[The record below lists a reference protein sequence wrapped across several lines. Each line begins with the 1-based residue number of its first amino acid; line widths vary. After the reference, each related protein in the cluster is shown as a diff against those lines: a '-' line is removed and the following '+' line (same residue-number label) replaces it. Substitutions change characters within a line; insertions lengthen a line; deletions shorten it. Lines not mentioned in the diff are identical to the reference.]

1 MEMAAGVIA
10 AKARSMLGEQLSAQ
24 DYEELLHKRSVAEI
38 AAYLKNGTSYAH
50 ALKDVRENNI
60 HRGQLEDLLRRESF
74 RKSMKLYRY
83 SESKQQQYYKLHM
96 QQIEID
102 LLLSRIRVLI
112 SQAYEDAIAE
122 FPLFLKAYTSYD
134 LTKLGNVRSFDE
146 LLEVVKK
153 TMYYDALVPY
163 RVKKGQENDIA
174 YTDIETTLHQ
184 KYYAHA
190 MDTIHDVLK
199 GKSRKQCHDMF
210 ATKAELDNLT
220 KIYRF
225 KKYFQAREDTI
236 RDSLVPLYHRI
247 SKERLEELLAS
258 PLPLFLKKL
267 KEGPYHLHLEDKE
280 DLYVEYYTQAY
291 LYKMAKRNVYFAQDA
306 PTVYSSYL
314 VVMQRELHNIIN
326 IIEGVRYQVNSE
338 DIASMLVY

>member
-1 MEMAAGVIA
+1 
-10 AKARSMLGEQLSAQ
+10 
-24 DYEELLHKRSVAEI
+24 
-38 AAYLKNGTSYAH
+38 
-50 ALKDVRENNI
+50 
-60 HRGQLEDLLRRESF
+60 
-74 RKSMKLYRY
+74 
-83 SESKQQQYYKLHM
+83 
-96 QQIEID
+96 
-102 LLLSRIRVLI
+102 
-112 SQAYEDAIAE
+112 
-122 FPLFLKAYTSYD
+122 
-134 LTKLGNVRSFDE
+134 
-146 LLEVVKK
+146 
-153 TMYYDALVPY
+153 
-163 RVKKGQENDIA
+163 
-174 YTDIETTLHQ
+174 
-184 KYYAHA
+184 
-190 MDTIHDVLK
+190 
-199 GKSRKQCHDMF
+199 MF

-280 DLYVEYYTQAY
+280 DLYVEYYTQA
-291 LYKMAKRNVYFAQDA
+291 QDA

-314 VVMQRELHNIIN
+314 VVMQRELDNIIN